1 MMTTRMIS
9 PAFARLK
16 EVTVAGHASPNDDA
30 GSKVQIIHS
39 KPGIEM

>member
-1 MMTTRMIS
+1 MTTTRVIS

-16 EVTVAGHASPNDDA
+16 DVTVTGDASPNDDA

-39 KPGIEM
+39 KPGMEM